1 MSWSWGGI
9 AFSFFC
15 VVAMA
20 RPFNTKQRRKR
31 RVRTTSNVVFAFY
44 NGGIFLTP
52 QH

>member
-20 RPFNTKQRRKR
+20 RPFNTKQRKKR
-31 RVRTTSNVVFAFY
+31 MRTTSNVVFA
-44 NGGIFLTP
+44 ILDL
-52 QH
+52 